1 MPENTDYLNKVTVII
16 RSVGER
22 TEAVCRQLIIEQG
35 VPPEAIFTINEAPFS
50 KAMRVGFEIGLEQ
63 GRSWTFCVDADLLLR
78 SESIEQMVGLAEKQ
92 PSNVCEVQSYIL
104 DKFFGGARMGGV
116 HVYRTGLLDKVI
128 ANIPEEGVNI
138 RPESHTLN
146 SMAKNGYPWVSLPVL
161 VGLHDFEQS
170 YEDIFRKCF
179 VQAHKHFHHANLF
192 VPFWRKQVMHD
203 PDYKVALAGF
213 AAGIEHSAD
222 VRIDARA
229 EYFQAGMRRLGIE
242 AKEDMNPGEWNL
254 DRVDMVIE
262 NWVEPA
268 EYWEAFPAGMAGF
281 EKGVTGRAL
290 ALFKWNL
297 RETNAIRSSLVVA
310 GWFLE
315 RVGVRLK
322 RRSVSRATS

>member
-1 MPENTDYLNKVTVII
+1 MNTDYLNKVTVII

-22 TEAVCRQLIIEQG
+22 TETVCRQLIIEQG

-50 KAMRVGFEIGLEQ
+50 KAMRAGFEVGLEQ
-63 GRSWTFCVDADLLLR
+63 DRPWTFCVDADLLLR
-78 SESIEQMVGLAEKQ
+78 SGSIEQMVGLSEKQ

-128 ANIPEEGVNI
+128 ANIPKEGVNI

-146 SMAKNGYPWVSLPVL
+146 SMARNGHPWVSLPVL

-170 YEDIFRKCF
+170 YDDIFRKCF
-179 VQAHKHFHHANLF
+179 VQAHKHFYRVNLF
-192 VPFWRKQVMHD
+192 IPFWREHVMHD

-213 AAGIEHSAD
+213 AAGIEHPES
-222 VRIDARA
+222 VRIDARE
-229 EYFQAGMRRLGIE
+229 EYFQVGMRRLGIE
-242 AKEDMNPGEWNL
+242 AKEDMNPVEWNL
-254 DRVDMVIE
+254 DRVDNILE

-268 EYWEAFPAGMAGF
+268 GYWEEYPAGMAGF
-281 EKGVTGRAL
+281 EKGVSARAL
-290 ALFKWNL
+290 ALFKSNL
-297 RETNAIRSSLVVA
+297 RETNAIRSFFLVS

-315 RVGVRLK
+315 RVGVHLK
-322 RRSVSRATS
+322 RRSVSRVKY